1 MQIDV
6 QFENFPA
13 LNIQVDNSLTGQL
26 YYQLNKKHNDATAP
40 FFKDNMLWTNDY
52 LIELAKIAKKELGWN
67 WLADHYTLE
76 TATMLHKDLERT
88 VGKIGFSNIPEKYDW
103 LMYDLHHCLHSIQGG
118 NTNEERNCHLQIEWF
133 TDDYKSL
140 PDDFEFVEQANF
152 GDVILI
158 NPYVGHNPLQMY
170 VEKDATHPD
179 STCKFHDI
187 IKPGIVI
194 VINTDTKIITKKAI
208 LSWFKNNCKDFV
220 DKHGADQILR
230 YSGNAKIAKV
240 SNLDVLQKIIES
252 PCLLELQGIRFND

>member
-13 LNIQVDNSLTGQL
+13 LNIWVDNSLTGQL
-26 YYQLNKKHNDATAP
+26 YYQLNKKHNDTTAP
-40 FFKDNMLWTNDY
+40 FFKDNILWTNDY

-67 WLADHYTLE
+67 WLADHYTLD

-88 VGKIGFSNIPEKYDW
+88 VGKIGFGNIPEKYDW
-103 LMYDLHHCLHSIQGG
+103 LLYDLHHCLHSIQFGK
-118 NTNEERNCHLQIEWF
+118 TNKERNCNLQIEWF
-133 TDDYKSL
+133 TDDHKSL
-140 PDDFEFVEQANF
+140 PDDFEFVEQISF

-158 NPYVGHNPLQMY
+158 NPYVGHNPLQIY
-170 VEKDATHPD
+170 LEQDAIDPG
-179 STCKFHDI
+179 SSCKFHDI

-194 VINTDTKIITKKAI
+194 NTFNKTITKKAI

-252 PCLLELQGIRFND
+252 SNILELQGVVFND